1 MPFIIQPLFRKP
13 FKFFAVDADTG
24 QPLDPNV
31 RKKTRVSYYELQNGS
46 NGSKRLVAHKTPSL
60 VANQAQTKAEESK
73 PADEPKK
80 DGSANGDD
88 APWTSE
94 QDKVLKAMKEDTKS
108 WAQIAEAVGTA
119 KHRCQARWK
128 EINPATYGKKED
140 AGKKDGGGGGGEQGQ
155 QDGENKGGNNQGQG
169 KKSKKGGNNQNN
181 NHNQQN
187 NNTKNDK
194 NQNNNQNQKGD
205 KTAPKHST
213 NGNTSNNE
221 ARFTMNDWLTLQED
235 DIFSFG
241 ELQCLSELIAKDMNQ
256 SWDRVAAKFF
266 DLTGRRVHPDD
277 VREKFESMAV
287 VVEGKK

>member
-155 QDGENKGGNNQGQG
+155 QDGENKVAIIKVRARRARKAATTKTTTTISRTTTRRTTRIRTTTRT
-169 KKSKKGGNNQNN
+169 KKETRQL
-181 NHNQQN
+181 
-187 NNTKNDK
+187 
-194 NQNNNQNQKGD
+194 
-205 KTAPKHST
+205 PST
-213 NGNTSNNE
+213 P
-221 ARFTMNDWLTLQED
+221 LTVTLP
-235 DIFSFG
+235 
-241 ELQCLSELIAKDMNQ
+241 
-256 SWDRVAAKFF
+256 
-266 DLTGRRVHPDD
+266 TTRRASP
-277 VREKFESMAV
+277 
-287 VVEGKK
+287 